1 MIRNSFIIDEGD
13 PFNELLFEKSIQK
26 LKSKN
31 IFKQV
36 NYKVNESLN
45 TNKTIDVTIEEK
57 PTGEIFA
64 GAGTGTSGSSLTAG
78 IKENNY
84 LGLGIKLDTNF
95 VLTDETLKGKFNK
108 WL

>member
-64 GAGTGTSGSSLTAG
+64 GAGTGTSGSSLTPKTR
-78 IKENNY
+78 INEFFVS
-84 LGLGIKLDTNF
+84 LKL
-95 VLTDETLKGKFNK
+95 L
-108 WL
+108 

>member
-13 PFNELLFEKSIQK
+13 PFNELLFEKSIQN

-45 TNKTIDVTIEEK
+45 TNKII
-57 PTGEIFA
+57 
-64 GAGTGTSGSSLTAG
+64 
-78 IKENNY
+78 
-84 LGLGIKLDTNF
+84 
-95 VLTDETLKGKFNK
+95 
-108 WL
+108 